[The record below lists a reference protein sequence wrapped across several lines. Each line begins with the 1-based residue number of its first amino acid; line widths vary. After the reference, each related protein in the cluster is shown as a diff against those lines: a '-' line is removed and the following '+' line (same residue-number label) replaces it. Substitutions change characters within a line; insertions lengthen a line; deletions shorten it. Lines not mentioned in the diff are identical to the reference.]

1 MKNEL
6 EKRYNLLTAIAMVIG
21 IVIGSG
27 VFFKAEKVLNAT
39 NGDLSLGI
47 FAWIIGGAI
56 MVICAYAFAV
66 LAARYEK
73 ANGIVDYA
81 EAAGGKTYGYAVGWF
96 MSTIYYPSLTGVL
109 AWVSAK
115 YTAVLFNFEDINSGA
130 ETFVIAGLYMVSI
143 YALNA
148 MAPVL
153 SGKFQV
159 ATTVIKLIP
168 LALLAIFGTISGIA
182 SGQIVQNFATVTAD
196 VTTSNPLLTSI
207 VATAFAYEGWI
218 VATSINSE
226 LKNSKRNLPRA
237 LIWGTILIVIVY
249 IAYFVGLAG
258 AMPTSEFM
266 TGGEAAVKLAF
277 TTVLGQVGGSLL
289 VVFVVI
295 SCLGTLN
302 GLMLGCTRGI
312 YSLAMRNLG
321 PKPQVFKQVDPVTK
335 MPTNSSVF
343 ALLLT
348 GAYLFLWYGN
358 FAGWWGIF
366 LDVSELPIVTMYAL
380 YIPIFLWMIKNIK
393 DAGVFSRIVVPILA
407 IIGSLFMI
415 YAAFI
420 SHGIAVFVYLALF
433 AVIMCIGMFI
443 YKMKLK

>member
-39 NGDLSLGI
+39 NGNLSLGI
-47 FAWIIGGAI
+47 FAWVIGGAI

-81 EAAGGKTYGYAVGWF
+81 EAAGGKNYGYAVGWF

-115 YTAVLFNFEDINSGA
+115 YTAVLFNFADVNTGA
-130 ETFVIAGLYMVSI
+130 ETFVIAGFYMVAI

-159 ATTVIKLIP
+159 TTTVIKLIP
-168 LALLAIFGTISGIA
+168 LALLAVVGTISGMA
-182 SGQIVQNFATVTAD
+182 NGQIAQNFAAVTLDA
-196 VTTSNPLLTSI
+196 TTSNPLLTSI

-226 LKNSKRNLPRA
+226 LKDSKRNLPKA
-237 LIWGTILIVIVY
+237 LIWGTIVIVVVY

-289 VVFVVI
+289 VVVVVI

-312 YSLAMRNLG
+312 YAIAMRGLG
-321 PKPQVFKQVDPVTK
+321 PKPQVFKQVDTVTK

-348 GAYLFLWYGN
+348 GAYLLLWYGN

-380 YIPIFLWMIKNIK
+380 YIPIFLWMMKNIR

-415 YAAFI
+415 YAAFV
-420 SHGIAVFVYLALF
+420 SHGIAVWVYLALF
-433 AVIMCIGMFI
+433 AVIMGIGMLF
-443 YKMKLK
+443 KNPK

>member
-1 MKNEL
+1 MKSEL
-6 EKRYNLLTAIAMVIG
+6 GKRYNLLTAIAMVIG

-39 NGDLSLGI
+39 NGDLTLGI
-47 FAWIIGGAI
+47 LAWIIGGAI

-81 EAAGGKTYGYAVGWF
+81 EAAGGKVYGYAVGWF
-96 MSTIYYPSLTGVL
+96 MTTIYYPSLTGVL

-115 YTAVLFNFEDINSGA
+115 YTAVLLNFTDVNAGA
-130 ETFVIAGLYMVSI
+130 ETFVIASMYMVII

-148 MAPVL
+148 LAPIL

-159 ATTVIKLIP
+159 STTAIKLIP
-168 LALLAIFGTISGIA
+168 LILLAVVGTISGIS
-182 SGQIVQNFATVTAD
+182 SGQIAQNFAAVTAE
-196 VTTSNPLLTSI
+196 VTTANPLLTSI

-226 LKNSKRNLPRA
+226 LKDSKRNLPKA
-237 LIWGTILIVIVY
+237 LIWGTLVIVVVY
-249 IAYFVGLAG
+249 IAYFIGLAG

-312 YSLAMRNLG
+312 YSLALRDLG
-321 PKPQVFKQVDPVTK
+321 PKPKVFKQVDPATK
-335 MPTNSSVF
+335 MPSNSSVL

-348 GAYLFLWYGN
+348 CAYLFLWYGN
-358 FAGWWGIF
+358 FAGWWGLF

-380 YIPIFLWMIKNIK
+380 YIPIFIWMIKNIK
-393 DAGVFSRIVVPILA
+393 DASVFSRIVVPALA
-407 IIGSLFMI
+407 IVGSLFMI
-415 YAAFI
+415 YAAFV
-420 SHGIAVFVYLALF
+420 SHGSSVFVYLVMF
-433 AVIMCIGMFI
+433 AIIMAIGLAFR
-443 YKMKLK
+443 KAKA